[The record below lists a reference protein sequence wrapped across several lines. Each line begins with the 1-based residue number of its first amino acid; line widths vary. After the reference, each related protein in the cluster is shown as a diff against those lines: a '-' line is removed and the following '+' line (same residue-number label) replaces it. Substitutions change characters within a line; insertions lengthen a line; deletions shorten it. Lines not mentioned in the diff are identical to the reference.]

1 MIKILI
7 ADDHAIVRRGLK
19 QILTET
25 ADMVVA
31 GEAQNGQELLEKM
44 RSDQWDVVV
53 LDISMPGR
61 GGLDILKQ
69 LKSERPKL
77 PVLMLTI
84 HPEDQYA
91 VRVLRAGASGYLT
104 KESAPDHLVEA
115 IRKVARGGKYISPHL
130 AERLAF
136 SLESISERPLH
147 EALSDREFQ
156 VLRLIASGKTVKEIG
171 EELSLSVK
179 TISTYRT
186 RILEKMK
193 MKNNAEMTHY
203 AIHQKLLE

>member
-1 MIKILI
+1 MIKIFI

-25 ADMVVA
+25 SDMVVA
-31 GEAQNGQELLEKM
+31 GEAHNGQELLEKM

-69 LKSERPKL
+69 LKSEQPKL

-115 IRKVARGGKYISPHL
+115 IRKVARGGNISAL
-130 AERLAF
+130 IWRR
-136 SLESISERPLH
+136 SLPLTWSPFPSGRFTRRSPTANFRSSVSSPPEKRSRTSERSSP
-147 EALSDREFQ
+147 
-156 VLRLIASGKTVKEIG
+156 
-171 EELSLSVK
+171 
-179 TISTYRT
+179 
-186 RILEKMK
+186 
-193 MKNNAEMTHY
+193 
-203 AIHQKLLE
+203 